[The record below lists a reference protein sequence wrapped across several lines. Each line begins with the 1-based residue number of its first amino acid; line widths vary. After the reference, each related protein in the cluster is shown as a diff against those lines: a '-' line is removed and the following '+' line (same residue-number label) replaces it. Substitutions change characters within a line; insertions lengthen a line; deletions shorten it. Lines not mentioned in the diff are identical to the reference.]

1 MKKKHSTK
9 RIPDDIRE
17 KVKIMAIEGHSER
30 YIAKALSISNS
41 EVHRIKKEID
51 NLEQLRADKKRKM
64 ADSLWNLAIEMKEH
78 ITKQK
83 LKDSSAARLVISLAT
98 LIDKA
103 LLLTGEVTDR
113 LEVKT
118 EAELNRE
125 LKELES
131 AERELKKAWKKA
143 IEKRKKAAEKQGGD
157 NNED

>member
-118 EAELNRE
+118 ESELNQELEELQVAEKE
-125 LKELES
+125 LKE
-131 AERELKKAWKKA
+131 AWA
-143 IEKRKKAAEKQGGD
+143 RAMAKRKAEEKGKEGKS
-157 NNED
+157 